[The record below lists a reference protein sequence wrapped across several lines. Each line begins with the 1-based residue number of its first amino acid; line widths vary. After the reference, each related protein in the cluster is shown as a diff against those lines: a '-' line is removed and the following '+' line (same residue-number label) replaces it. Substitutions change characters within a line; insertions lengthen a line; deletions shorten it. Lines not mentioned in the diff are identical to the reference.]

1 MYAILFGLGIFLAFT
16 SIIGF
21 SLSLGLSLIFILS
34 FCFFVILL
42 LLFGVVFFFLVRGGD
57 IPISRLVRT
66 CRPGSSVS
74 SRCAEQNAPEC
85 YCLVRDRKRLRMP
98 WFITIDFSIE
108 PEILSQGGFD

>member
-21 SLSLGLSLIFILS
+21 SLSLGLIFVLS

-42 LLFGVVFFFLVRGGD
+42 IRFGVFFFFLVCGGD
-57 IPISRLVRT
+57 IPISRLVST

-85 YCLVRDRKRLRMP
+85 YCLVPDRKRLRMP

-108 PEILSQGGFD
+108 PEILSQDGFD